1 MIISRKSTRD
11 FSGVDRYKNLL
22 EKKYSAKP
30 GQTVISNLTGEDHV
44 SLFLACAELGL
55 VTIISEISSF
65 SEKLFYEKKY
75 NIPFFVPERVN
86 LIGVVDYCF
95 GDDSIYSNLSEHV
108 VDETDWTDDEPND
121 KILASPSSILIR
133 STTDSKIIEHTHE
146 YMFSLGKR
154 NSKLLEGNIQIEN
167 NIFFL
172 VAALISDAII
182 QYEYDVTTDLVES
195 LIIRKWVGTMDIGNP
210 IFIKDVSGKLNKVD
224 DYYDIDVID
233 DRPYMLV
240 PVYNTV
246 GVMGDYRLEELE
258 DGSYTQLEKLDKVI
272 INNHTL
278 YLNHL
283 NRIANEYVANS
294 TLVYDSQYKKV
305 YLAVWNDQEDLH
317 HKVMKLY
324 YQFEDR
330 FEIARFSVLNQ
341 ENFINGQDL
350 DYESIRDYFR
360 NK

>member
-30 GQTVISNLTGEDHV
+30 GQTVVNNLRGEDRV

-65 SEKLFYEKKY
+65 SEKLFYEKRY

-108 VDETDWTDDEPND
+108 VDEIDWTDDEPND

-133 STTDSKIIEHTHE
+133 STTDSKLIEHTHE
-146 YMFSLGKR
+146 YMFSLGQR
-154 NSKLLEGNIQIEN
+154 NSKLLEGNVQVEKD
-167 NIFFL
+167 IFFML
-172 VAALISDAII
+172 AALISDVNI
-182 QYEYDVTTDLVES
+182 QYEYDVTTDIIES
-195 LIIRKWVGTMDIGNP
+195 TVLRKWIGNVEIGTP
-210 IFIKDVSGKLNKVD
+210 IFIRDKNNRLVEVD
-224 DYYDIDVID
+224 DYYGVEIID

-240 PVYNTV
+240 PVYDVV
-246 GVMGDYRLEELE
+246 GVMDDRYEQLD
-258 DGSYTQLEKLDKVI
+258 DGSYKCLGKSDLIT
-272 INNHTL
+272 INNQEFYLT
-278 YLNHL
+278 YLNS
-283 NRIANEYVANS
+283 IANKYVRNCN
-294 TLVYDSQYKKV
+294 LVYDSVYNKV
-305 YLAVWNDQEDLH
+305 YLAVWEEQEDLH
-317 HKVMKLY
+317 HKVMQLY
-324 YQFEDR
+324 YQLEDR
-330 FEIARFSVLNQ
+330 FEITRFSVLDNGLFLL
-341 ENFINGQDL
+341 ENSI
-350 DYESIRDYFR
+350 DYEAIKDYFR

>member
-30 GQTVISNLTGEDHV
+30 GHTVVNNLTGEDRV

-65 SEKLFYEKKY
+65 SEKLFYEKRY

-133 STTDSKIIEHTHE
+133 STTDSKLIEHTHE
-146 YMFSLGKR
+146 YMFSLGQR
-154 NSKLLEGNIQIEN
+154 NSKLLEGNVQVEKD
-167 NIFFL
+167 IFFML
-172 VAALISDAII
+172 AALISDVNI
-182 QYEYDVTTDLVES
+182 QYEYDVTTDIIES
-195 LIIRKWVGTMDIGNP
+195 TVLRKWIGNVEIGTP
-210 IFIKDVSGKLNKVD
+210 IFIRDKNNRLVEVD
-224 DYYDIDVID
+224 DYYGVEIID

-240 PVYNTV
+240 PVYDVV
-246 GVMGDYRLEELE
+246 GVMDDRYEQLD
-258 DGSYTQLEKLDKVI
+258 DGSYKCLGKSDLIT
-272 INNHTL
+272 INNQEFYLT
-278 YLNHL
+278 YLNS
-283 NRIANEYVANS
+283 IANKYVRNCN
-294 TLVYDSQYKKV
+294 LVYDSVYNKV
-305 YLAVWNDQEDLH
+305 YLAVWEEQEDLH
-317 HKVMKLY
+317 HKVMQLY
-324 YQFEDR
+324 YQLEDR
-330 FEIARFSVLNQ
+330 FEITRFSVLDNGLFLL
-341 ENFINGQDL
+341 ENSI
-350 DYESIRDYFR
+350 DYEAIKDYFR

>member
-30 GQTVISNLTGEDHV
+30 GQTVVNNLTGEDHI

-65 SEKLFYEKKY
+65 SEKLFYEKRY

-133 STTDSKIIEHTHE
+133 STTDSKLIEHTHE
-146 YMFSLGKR
+146 YMFSLGQR
-154 NSKLLEGNIQIEN
+154 NSKLLEGNVQVEKD
-167 NIFFL
+167 IFFML
-172 VAALISDAII
+172 AALISDVNI
-182 QYEYDVTTDLVES
+182 QYEYDVTTDIIES
-195 LIIRKWVGTMDIGNP
+195 TVLRKWIGNVEIGTP
-210 IFIKDVSGKLNKVD
+210 IFIRDKNNRLVEVD
-224 DYYDIDVID
+224 DYYGVEIID

-240 PVYNTV
+240 PVYDVV
-246 GVMGDYRLEELE
+246 GVMDDRYEQLD
-258 DGSYTQLEKLDKVI
+258 DGSYKCLGKSDLIT
-272 INNHTL
+272 INNQEFYLT
-278 YLNHL
+278 YLNS
-283 NRIANEYVANS
+283 IANKYVRNCN
-294 TLVYDSQYKKV
+294 LVYDSVYNKV
-305 YLAVWNDQEDLH
+305 YLAVWEEQEDLH
-317 HKVMKLY
+317 HKVMQLY
-324 YQFEDR
+324 YQLEDR
-330 FEIARFSVLNQ
+330 FEITRFSVLDNGLFLL
-341 ENFINGQDL
+341 ENSI
-350 DYESIRDYFR
+350 DYEAIKDYFR

>member
-30 GQTVISNLTGEDHV
+30 GQTVINNLTGEDHV

-133 STTDSKIIEHTHE
+133 FTTDSKIIEHTHE
-146 YMFSLGKR
+146 YMFSLGQR
-154 NSKLLEGNIQIEN
+154 NSKLLEGNVQVEKD
-167 NIFFL
+167 IFFML
-172 VAALISDAII
+172 AALISDVNI
-182 QYEYDVTTDLVES
+182 QYEYDVTTDIIES
-195 LIIRKWVGTMDIGNP
+195 TVLRKWIGNVEIGTP
-210 IFIKDVSGKLNKVD
+210 IFIRDKNNKLVEVD
-224 DYYDIDVID
+224 DYYGVEIID

-240 PVYNTV
+240 PVYDVV
-246 GVMGDYRLEELE
+246 GVMDEKYEQLD
-258 DGSYTQLEKLDKVI
+258 DGSYKYVGKFDKVI
-272 INNHTL
+272 INNHEL
-278 YLNHL
+278 YLEHL
-283 NRIANEYVANS
+283 NRIANEYVRDC
-294 TLVYDSQYKKV
+294 TLVYDSVYEKV
-305 YLAVWNDQEDLH
+305 YLAVWEDQEDLH

-330 FEIARFSVLNQ
+330 FDISRFALLDYDLFSVNNSIDQ
-341 ENFINGQDL
+341 EA
-350 DYESIRDYFR
+350 IRDYFR

>member
-30 GQTVISNLTGEDHV
+30 GHTVVNNLTGEDRV

-65 SEKLFYEKKY
+65 SEKLFYEKRY

-133 STTDSKIIEHTHE
+133 FTTDSKIIEHTHE
-146 YMFSLGKR
+146 YMFSLGQR
-154 NSKLLEGNIQIEN
+154 NSKLLEGNVQVEKD
-167 NIFFL
+167 IFFML
-172 VAALISDAII
+172 AALISDVNI
-182 QYEYDVTTDLVES
+182 QYEYDVTTDIIES
-195 LIIRKWVGTMDIGNP
+195 TALRKWIGNVEIGTP
-210 IFIKDVSGKLNKVD
+210 IFIRDKNNRLVEVD
-224 DYYDIDVID
+224 DYYGVEIID

-240 PVYNTV
+240 PVYDVV
-246 GVMGDYRLEELE
+246 GVMDDRYEQLD
-258 DGSYTQLEKLDKVI
+258 DGSYKCLGKSDLIT
-272 INNHTL
+272 INNQEFYLT
-278 YLNHL
+278 YLNS
-283 NRIANEYVANS
+283 IANKYVTNCN
-294 TLVYDSQYKKV
+294 LVYDLVYNKV
-305 YLAVWNDQEDLH
+305 YLAVWEEQEDLH
-317 HKVMKLY
+317 HKVMQLY
-324 YQFEDR
+324 YQLEDR
-330 FEIARFSVLNQ
+330 FEISRFSVLDN
-341 ENFINGQDL
+341 ELFLLDSSI
-350 DYESIRDYFR
+350 DYEAIKDYFR

>member
-30 GQTVISNLTGEDHV
+30 GQTVVNNLTGEDHI

-133 STTDSKIIEHTHE
+133 FTTDSKIIEHTHE
-146 YMFSLGKR
+146 YMFSLGQR
-154 NSKLLEGNIQIEN
+154 NSKLLEGNVQVEKD
-167 NIFFL
+167 IFFML
-172 VAALISDAII
+172 AALISDVNI
-182 QYEYDVTTDLVES
+182 QYEYDVTTDIIES
-195 LIIRKWVGTMDIGNP
+195 TVLRKWIGNVEIGTP
-210 IFIKDVSGKLNKVD
+210 IFIRDKNNRLVEVD
-224 DYYDIDVID
+224 DYYGVEIID

-240 PVYNTV
+240 PVYDVV
-246 GVMGDYRLEELE
+246 GVMDDRYEQLD
-258 DGSYTQLEKLDKVI
+258 DGSYKCLGKSDLIT
-272 INNHTL
+272 INNQEFYLT
-278 YLNHL
+278 YLNS
-283 NRIANEYVANS
+283 IANKYVRNCN
-294 TLVYDSQYKKV
+294 LVYDSVYNKV
-305 YLAVWNDQEDLH
+305 YLAVWEEQEDLH
-317 HKVMKLY
+317 HKVMQLY
-324 YQFEDR
+324 YQLEDR
-330 FEIARFSVLNQ
+330 FEITRFSVLDNGLFLL
-341 ENFINGQDL
+341 ENSI
-350 DYESIRDYFR
+350 DYEAIKDYFR

>member
-22 EKKYSAKP
+22 VKKYSAKA
-30 GQTVISNLTGEDHV
+30 GQTIVNNLTGEDYV

-55 VTIISEISSF
+55 VTILSEMTPF
-65 SEKLFYEKKY
+65 SEKLFHERKY
-75 NIPFFVPERVN
+75 KIPFYIPDKIN
-86 LIGVVDYCF
+86 LLLPIDYYIGEE
-95 GDDSIYSNLSEHV
+95 SIYTTLADTIL
-108 VDETDWTDDEPND
+108 DEDGWTDDDLNYD
-121 KILASPSSILIR
+121 ILSRPDSILFR
-133 STTDSKIIEHTHE
+133 TSNENKIIEHTHE

-360 NK
+360 FK

>member
-30 GQTVISNLTGEDHV
+30 GQTVVNNLTGEDRV

-65 SEKLFYEKKY
+65 SEKLFYEKRY

-133 STTDSKIIEHTHE
+133 STTDSKLIEHTHE
-146 YMFSLGKR
+146 YMFSLGQR
-154 NSKLLEGNIQIEN
+154 NSKLLEGNVQVEKD
-167 NIFFL
+167 IFFML
-172 VAALISDAII
+172 AALISDVNI
-182 QYEYDVTTDLVES
+182 QYEYDVTTDIIES
-195 LIIRKWVGTMDIGNP
+195 TVLRKWIGNVEIGTP
-210 IFIKDVSGKLNKVD
+210 IFIRDKNNKLVEVD
-224 DYYDIDVID
+224 DYYGVDIID

-240 PVYNTV
+240 PVYDVV
-246 GVMGDYRLEELE
+246 GVMDDRYEQLD
-258 DGSYTQLEKLDKVI
+258 DGSYKCLGKSDLIT
-272 INNHTL
+272 INNQEFYLT
-278 YLNHL
+278 YLNS
-283 NRIANEYVANS
+283 IANKYVTNCN
-294 TLVYDSQYKKV
+294 LVYDFVYNKV
-305 YLAVWNDQEDLH
+305 YLAVWEEQEDLH
-317 HKVMKLY
+317 HKVMQLY
-324 YQFEDR
+324 YQLEDR
-330 FEIARFSVLNQ
+330 FEISRFSVLDN
-341 ENFINGQDL
+341 ELFLLDSSI
-350 DYESIRDYFR
+350 DYEAIKDYFR

>member
-30 GQTVISNLTGEDHV
+30 GQTVINNLTGEDHV

-133 STTDSKIIEHTHE
+133 FTTDSKIIEHTHE
-146 YMFSLGKR
+146 YMFSLGQR
-154 NSKLLEGNIQIEN
+154 NSKLLEGNVQIEKD
-167 NIFFL
+167 IFFML
-172 VAALISDAII
+172 AALISDVNI
-182 QYEYDVTTDLVES
+182 QYEYDVTTDIIES
-195 LIIRKWVGTMDIGNP
+195 TVLRKWIGNVEIGTP
-210 IFIKDVSGKLNKVD
+210 IFIRDKNNKLVEVD
-224 DYYDIDVID
+224 DYYGVEIID

-240 PVYNTV
+240 PVYDVV
-246 GVMGDYRLEELE
+246 GVMDEKYEQLD
-258 DGSYTQLEKLDKVI
+258 DGSYKYVGKFDKVI
-272 INNHTL
+272 INNHEL
-278 YLNHL
+278 YLEHL
-283 NRIANEYVANS
+283 NRIANEYVRDC
-294 TLVYDSQYKKV
+294 TLVYDSVYEKV
-305 YLAVWNDQEDLH
+305 YLAVWEDQEDLH

-330 FEIARFSVLNQ
+330 FDISRFALLDYDLFSVNNSIDQ
-341 ENFINGQDL
+341 EA
-350 DYESIRDYFR
+350 IRDYFR

>member
-30 GQTVISNLTGEDHV
+30 GQTVINNLTGEDHV

-133 STTDSKIIEHTHE
+133 FTTDSKIIEHTHE
-146 YMFSLGKR
+146 YMFSLGQR
-154 NSKLLEGNIQIEN
+154 NSKLLEGNVQIEKD
-167 NIFFL
+167 IFFML
-172 VAALISDAII
+172 AALISDVNI
-182 QYEYDVTTDLVES
+182 QYEYDVTTDIIES
-195 LIIRKWVGTMDIGNP
+195 TVLRKWIGNVEIGTP
-210 IFIKDVSGKLNKVD
+210 IFIRDKNNKLVEVD
-224 DYYDIDVID
+224 DYYGVEIID

-240 PVYNTV
+240 PVYDVV
-246 GVMGDYRLEELE
+246 GVMDEKYEQLD
-258 DGSYTQLEKLDKVI
+258 DGSYKYVGKYDKVI
-272 INNHTL
+272 INNHEL
-278 YLNHL
+278 YLEHL
-283 NRIANEYVANS
+283 NRIANEYVRS
-294 TLVYDSQYKKV
+294 CTLVYDSVYEKV
-305 YLAVWNDQEDLH
+305 YLAVWEDQEDLH

-330 FEIARFSVLNQ
+330 FDISRFALLDYDLFSVNNSIDQ
-341 ENFINGQDL
+341 EA
-350 DYESIRDYFR
+350 IRDYFR

>member
-30 GQTVISNLTGEDHV
+30 GQTVINNLTGEDHV

-146 YMFSLGKR
+146 YMFSLGQR
-154 NSKLLEGNIQIEN
+154 NSKLLEGNVQIEKD
-167 NIFFL
+167 IFFML
-172 VAALISDAII
+172 AALISDVNI
-182 QYEYDVTTDLVES
+182 QYEYDVTTDIIES
-195 LIIRKWVGTMDIGNP
+195 TVLRKWIGNVEIGTP
-210 IFIKDVSGKLNKVD
+210 IFIRDKNNKLVEVD
-224 DYYDIDVID
+224 DYYGVEIID

-240 PVYNTV
+240 PVYDVV
-246 GVMGDYRLEELE
+246 GVMDEKYEQLD
-258 DGSYTQLEKLDKVI
+258 DGSYKYVGKFDKVI
-272 INNHTL
+272 INNHEL
-278 YLNHL
+278 YLEHL
-283 NRIANEYVANS
+283 NRIANEYVRDC
-294 TLVYDSQYKKV
+294 TLVYDSVYEKV
-305 YLAVWNDQEDLH
+305 YLAVWEDQEDLH

-330 FEIARFSVLNQ
+330 FDISRFALLDYDLFSVNNSIDQ
-341 ENFINGQDL
+341 EA
-350 DYESIRDYFR
+350 IRDYFR

>member
-30 GQTVISNLTGEDHV
+30 GQTVVNNLTGEDRV

-65 SEKLFYEKKY
+65 SEKLFYEKRY

-133 STTDSKIIEHTHE
+133 STTDSKLIEHTHE
-146 YMFSLGKR
+146 YMFSLGQR
-154 NSKLLEGNIQIEN
+154 NSKLLEGNVQVEKD
-167 NIFFL
+167 IFFML
-172 VAALISDAII
+172 AALISDVNI
-182 QYEYDVTTDLVES
+182 QYEYDVTTDIIES
-195 LIIRKWVGTMDIGNP
+195 TALRKWIGNVEIGTP
-210 IFIKDVSGKLNKVD
+210 IFIRDKNNRLVEVD
-224 DYYDIDVID
+224 DYYGVEIID

-240 PVYNTV
+240 PVYDVV
-246 GVMGDYRLEELE
+246 GVMDDRYEQLD
-258 DGSYTQLEKLDKVI
+258 DGSYKCLGKSDLIT
-272 INNHTL
+272 INNQEFYLT
-278 YLNHL
+278 YLNS
-283 NRIANEYVANS
+283 IANKYVTNCN
-294 TLVYDSQYKKV
+294 LVYDFVYNKV
-305 YLAVWNDQEDLH
+305 YLAVWEEQEDLH
-317 HKVMKLY
+317 HKVMQLY
-324 YQFEDR
+324 YQLEDR
-330 FEIARFSVLNQ
+330 FEISRFSVLDN
-341 ENFINGQDL
+341 ELFLLDSSI
-350 DYESIRDYFR
+350 DYEAIKDYFR

>member
-1 MIISRKSTRD
+1 MIICRQSTRD

-22 EKKYSAKP
+22 VKKYSAKA
-30 GQTVISNLTGEDHV
+30 GQTIVNNLKGEDYV

-55 VTIISEISSF
+55 VTIISEMTPF
-65 SEKLFYEKKY
+65 SEKLFYERKY
-75 NIPFFVPERVN
+75 KIPFYIPEKIA
-86 LIGVVDYCF
+86 LLLPIDYYIGEE
-95 GDDSIYSNLSEHV
+95 SIYTSLADTI
-108 VDETDWTDDEPND
+108 VDENGWTDDALNYH
-121 KILASPSSILIR
+121 ILSRPDSILFR
-133 STTDSKIIEHTHE
+133 TSNEKKIIEHTHE

-154 NSKLLEGNIQIEN
+154 NSKLLKGNVQVEN
-167 NIFFL
+167 DIFFL
-172 VAALISDAII
+172 MASLISDVNI
-182 QYEYDVTTDLVES
+182 QYEYDVTTDIVES
-195 LIIRKWVGTMDIGNP
+195 IFLRQWVGNVEIGNP
-210 IFIKDVSGKLNKVD
+210 IFTKDSTGKMTEVD

-240 PVYNTV
+240 PVYDTV
-246 GVMGDYRLEELE
+246 GVMSDYRTKKLD
-258 DGSYTQLEKLDKVI
+258 DGSYSQLEKSDEII

-283 NRIANEYVANS
+283 NSIANEYVANS
-294 TLVYDSQYKKV
+294 TIVYDSQYKKV

-330 FEIARFSVLNQ
+330 FEIARFSVLDQ

>member
-30 GQTVISNLTGEDHV
+30 GQTVINNLTGEDHV

-133 STTDSKIIEHTHE
+133 FTTDSKIIEHTHE
-146 YMFSLGKR
+146 YMFSLGQR
-154 NSKLLEGNIQIEN
+154 NSKLLEGNVQIEKD
-167 NIFFL
+167 IFFML
-172 VAALISDAII
+172 AALISDVHI
-182 QYEYDVTTDLVES
+182 QYEYDVTTDIIES
-195 LIIRKWVGTMDIGNP
+195 TVLRKWIGNVEIGTP
-210 IFIKDVSGKLNKVD
+210 IFIRDKNNKLVEVD
-224 DYYDIDVID
+224 DYYGVEIID

-240 PVYNTV
+240 PVYDVV
-246 GVMGDYRLEELE
+246 GVMDEKYEQLD
-258 DGSYTQLEKLDKVI
+258 DGSYKYVGKYDKVI
-272 INNHTL
+272 INNHEL
-278 YLNHL
+278 YLEHL
-283 NRIANEYVANS
+283 NRIANEYVRS
-294 TLVYDSQYKKV
+294 CTLVYDSVYEKV
-305 YLAVWNDQEDLH
+305 YLAVWEDQEDLH

-330 FEIARFSVLNQ
+330 FDISRFALLDYDLFSVNNSIDQ
-341 ENFINGQDL
+341 EA
-350 DYESIRDYFR
+350 IRDYFR

>member
-30 GQTVISNLTGEDHV
+30 GQTVINNLTGEDHV

-55 VTIISEISSF
+55 ITIISEISSF

-86 LIGVVDYCF
+86 LIGAVDYCF

-133 STTDSKIIEHTHE
+133 STTDSKLIEHTHE
-146 YMFSLGKR
+146 YMFSLGQR
-154 NSKLLEGNIQIEN
+154 NSKLLEGNVQVEKD
-167 NIFFL
+167 IFFML
-172 VAALISDAII
+172 AALISDVNI
-182 QYEYDVTTDLVES
+182 QYEYDVTTDIIES
-195 LIIRKWVGTMDIGNP
+195 SVIRKWIGNVEIGTP
-210 IFIKDVSGKLNKVD
+210 IFIKDKNNTLVEVD
-224 DYYDIDVID
+224 DYYGVEIID

-240 PVYNTV
+240 PVYDVV
-246 GVMGDYRLEELE
+246 GVMDDRYEKLD
-258 DGSYTQLEKLDKVI
+258 DGSYKCLGKSDLIT
-272 INNHTL
+272 INNQEFYLT
-278 YLNHL
+278 YLNS
-283 NRIANEYVANS
+283 IANKYVRNCN
-294 TLVYDSQYKKV
+294 LVYDSVYSKV
-305 YLAVWNDQEDLH
+305 YLAVWEEQEDLH
-317 HKVMKLY
+317 HKVMQLY
-324 YQFEDR
+324 YQLEDR
-330 FEIARFSVLNQ
+330 FEIARFSVLDNELFLL
-341 ENFINGQDL
+341 ENSI
-350 DYESIRDYFR
+350 DYEAIKDYFR

>member
-30 GQTVISNLTGEDHV
+30 GQTVINNLTGEDHV

-133 STTDSKIIEHTHE
+133 FTTDSKIIEHTHE
-146 YMFSLGKR
+146 YMFSLGQR
-154 NSKLLEGNIQIEN
+154 NSKLLEGNVQIEKD
-167 NIFFL
+167 IFFML
-172 VAALISDAII
+172 AALISDVNI
-182 QYEYDVTTDLVES
+182 QYEYDVTTDIIES
-195 LIIRKWVGTMDIGNP
+195 TVLRKWIGNVEIGTP
-210 IFIKDVSGKLNKVD
+210 IFIRDKNNKLVEVD
-224 DYYDIDVID
+224 DYYGVEIID

-240 PVYNTV
+240 PVYDVV
-246 GVMGDYRLEELE
+246 GVMDEKYEQLD
-258 DGSYTQLEKLDKVI
+258 DGSYKCVGKFDKVI
-272 INNHTL
+272 INNHEL
-278 YLNHL
+278 YLEHL
-283 NRIANEYVANS
+283 NRIANEYVRDC
-294 TLVYDSQYKKV
+294 TLVYDSVYEKV
-305 YLAVWNDQEDLH
+305 YLAVWEDQEDLH

-330 FEIARFSVLNQ
+330 FDISRFALLDYDLFSVNNSIDQ
-341 ENFINGQDL
+341 EA
-350 DYESIRDYFR
+350 IRDYFR

>member
-30 GQTVISNLTGEDHV
+30 GQTVVNNLTGEDRV

-65 SEKLFYEKKY
+65 SEKLFYEKRY

-133 STTDSKIIEHTHE
+133 FTTDSKIIEHTHE
-146 YMFSLGKR
+146 YMFSLGQR
-154 NSKLLEGNIQIEN
+154 NSKLLEGNVQIEKD
-167 NIFFL
+167 IFFML
-172 VAALISDAII
+172 AALISDVNI
-182 QYEYDVTTDLVES
+182 QYEYDVTTDIIES
-195 LIIRKWVGTMDIGNP
+195 TVLRKWIGNVEIGTP
-210 IFIKDVSGKLNKVD
+210 IFIRDKNNKLVEVD
-224 DYYDIDVID
+224 DYYGVEIID

-240 PVYNTV
+240 PVYDVV
-246 GVMGDYRLEELE
+246 GVMDEKYEQLD
-258 DGSYTQLEKLDKVI
+258 DGSYKYVGKYDKVI
-272 INNHTL
+272 INNHEL
-278 YLNHL
+278 YLEHL
-283 NRIANEYVANS
+283 NRIANEYVRS
-294 TLVYDSQYKKV
+294 CTLVYDSVYEKV
-305 YLAVWNDQEDLH
+305 YLAVWEDQEDLH

-330 FEIARFSVLNQ
+330 FDISRFALLDYDLFSVNNSIDQ
-341 ENFINGQDL
+341 EA
-350 DYESIRDYFR
+350 IRDYFR